1 MSSTPTVTVVCRLS
15 PLATTGNTRRF
26 AALSSSHDVDAM
38 ITLSPSA
45 LTTKVFG
52 CVSTS
57 TALSPAVAVRP
68 AKLFT
73 RIATCGRNS
82 AGSPLNLMQPN
93 SSVFTSSAAERS
105 TLKYSCAP
113 SELIGWNAVAAAHSL
128 CDFTSRKRSLSL
140 MALFAGNTSF
150 FSLLSTT
157 AFTLCS
163 ASTAVPSSTPTKPG
177 MDFTATV
184 LLVCTGVSAPKA

>member
-150 FSLLSTT
+150 FSLVSTT

-177 MDFTATV
+177 MDFTTTV

>member
-1 MSSTPTVTVVCRLS
+1 MLTVSASALVKPSTSIRIEV
-15 PLATTGNTRRF
+15 F

-150 FSLLSTT
+150 FSLVSTT

-163 ASTAVPSSTPTKPG
+163 ASTAVPSSTPTMPG

>member
-1 MSSTPTVTVVCRLS
+1 
-15 PLATTGNTRRF
+15 
-26 AALSSSHDVDAM
+26 
-38 ITLSPSA
+38 
-45 LTTKVFG
+45 
-52 CVSTS
+52 
-57 TALSPAVAVRP
+57 
-68 AKLFT
+68 
-73 RIATCGRNS
+73 
-82 AGSPLNLMQPN
+82 MQPN

-150 FSLLSTT
+150 FSLVSTT

-177 MDFTATV
+177 MDFTTTV
-184 LLVCTGVSAPKA
+184 LLVCKQTNKQTKC